1 MRYFPHGDQDLREML
16 SAVGVA
22 TPTELFRSIPEN
34 LRLNRDLNLP
44 PAQSELELRR
54 TMGAMA
60 AENATAATHA
70 FFLGAGAY
78 NHYVPSAVWQLLLRS
93 ELYTSYTPYQ
103 PEISQG
109 TLQITFEFQSLIAAL
124 TEMEIANASLY
135 DGASALAE
143 GILMAQ
149 RVNRRQRV
157 ILSEGIHPHYLRVVR
172 SYVRNMGLE
181 VIMAPLGSD
190 GRTDLAKLGDLM
202 RSGGDGVT
210 AVALQNPNFLG
221 CIEDLPAAAPVV
233 RDKGALFEV
242 VVNEPISLG
251 LLHGPGHHGADITL
265 GEAHALGTPLHFG
278 GPFLGFLAARESLVR
293 QMPGRLVGEAHDGA
307 GRRGYVLTLSTR
319 EQHIRRD
326 KATSNI
332 CTNQGLI
339 AMAATIY
346 MSLMGRQGL
355 RDVAVQ
361 CHSKAVHARKRLS
374 EVPGCRVRHAGP
386 FFNEFVLELPS
397 DPEQVNHRLL
407 PKGIV
412 GGLPLGR
419 YFPESAGLKNACLI
433 CVTEMNTREEIE
445 KLAVALG
452 EVLR

>member
-1 MRYFPHGDQDLREML
+1 MRFFPHGDEDLREML
-16 SAVGVA
+16 SVVGVS
-22 TPTELFRSIPEN
+22 TPAELFHSIPEN
-34 LRLNRDLNLP
+34 LRLKRDLNLP
-44 PAQSELELRR
+44 AAHSEMELRR
-54 TMGAMA
+54 RMGAMA
-60 AENATAATHA
+60 AENASAATHA

-109 TLQITFEFQSLIAAL
+109 TLQITFEYQSLIAAL

-149 RVNRRQRV
+149 RVNRRSRV
-157 ILSEGIHPHYLRVVR
+157 LLSEAIHPHYLRVVR
-172 SYVRNMGLE
+172 SYVRNLGVE
-181 VIMAPLGSD
+181 VLMVPLASD
-190 GRTDLAKLGDLM
+190 GRTDLAKLSDLM

-221 CIEDLPAAAPVV
+221 CVEDLSAAAPMV
-233 RDKGALFEV
+233 REKGALFEV

-251 LLHGPGHHGADITL
+251 LLHGPGHYGADVTL

-293 QMPGRLVGEAHDGA
+293 QMPGRLVGEAHDAA

-326 KATSNI
+326 MRPPISAQN
-332 CTNQGLI
+332 
-339 AMAATIY
+339 
-346 MSLMGRQGL
+346 
-355 RDVAVQ
+355 RD
-361 CHSKAVHARKRLS
+361 SSRW
-374 EVPGCRVRHAGP
+374 PP
-386 FFNEFVLELPS
+386 
-397 DPEQVNHRLL
+397 
-407 PKGIV
+407 
-412 GGLPLGR
+412 R
-419 YFPESAGLKNACLI
+419 YI
-433 CVTEMNTREEIE
+433 
-445 KLAVALG
+445 
-452 EVLR
+452 